1 MNIGDYMAI
10 TMVEIQAQIDKLGE
24 LDTFG
29 TKKEIKSLP
38 EILRDGELIK
48 GLTSG
53 FYDGNTWLI
62 VCTNYRLIFLDKG
75 MIYGL
80 KQVDIPL
87 DKVNSVQCETGLFF
101 ATVVVWDGASKIQ
114 IEQIAK
120 KHGKEFTNKV
130 NDALHEYKNIG
141 RQPQIVSTTDVATQ
155 LMKLAELK
163 EKGILTEDEFQI
175 QKKKVLAA

>member
-1 MNIGDYMAI
+1 MAL
-10 TMVEIQAQIDKLGE
+10 TLAEIQDQIKNLGE

-38 EILRDGELIK
+38 EILRDGENIK
-48 GLTSG
+48 ALTSG

-101 ATVVVWDGASKIQ
+101 ATVVVWDGASKIK
-114 IEQIAK
+114 IEQILK

-130 NDALHEYKNIG
+130 NDALHEYKNQS
-141 RQPQIVSTTDVATQ
+141 RMPQVSTTDVASQ

-163 EKGILTEDEFQI
+163 EKGVLSEDEFQT
-175 QKKKVLAA
+175 QKKKLLAA